1 MNIRHAPLHLAA
13 RFHRPMRFG
22 TRFRGHE
29 LLLRLVQL
37 ALILVFAVVG
47 AQWVA
52 RGVRLLAES
61 LT

>member
-1 MNIRHAPLHLAA
+1 MNVRHASLHLPA
-13 RFHRPMRFG
+13 RFHRPLRFG
-22 TRFRGHE
+22 ARFRGHE
-29 LLLRLVQL
+29 LLLRMIQL

-52 RGVRLLAES
+52 RGVRLLAEN

>member
-1 MNIRHAPLHLAA
+1 MNVRHASLHLPA
-13 RFHRPMRFG
+13 RFHRPLRFG

-29 LLLRLVQL
+29 LLLRMIQL
-37 ALILVFAVVG
+37 ALILVLAVVG

-52 RGVRLLAES
+52 KGVRMLAAS